1 MALDKQIKA
10 RYNDNTDARLVWV
23 KKILQDLT
31 KQGFCGKVEINYH
44 LGSINDIRKTEVLKI
59 QV

>member
-1 MALDKQIKA
+1 MTLDKQKLP
-10 RYNDNTDARLVWV
+10 RYNENTDAKLVWA
-23 KKILQDLT
+23 KKILHDLT
-31 KQGFCGKVEINYH
+31 KQKFCGKVEINYH